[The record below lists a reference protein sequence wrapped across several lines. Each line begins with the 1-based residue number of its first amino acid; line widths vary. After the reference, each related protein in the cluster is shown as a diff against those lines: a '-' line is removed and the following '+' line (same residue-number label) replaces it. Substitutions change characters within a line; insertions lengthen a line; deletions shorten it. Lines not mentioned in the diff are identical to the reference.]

1 MATVTIPLLF
11 KDVTSGARRAE
22 VPGSNL
28 AEIIRALDRIH
39 PGLERRILSG
49 GKILP
54 YVTFTV
60 DGVIAAHGL
69 GTPVR
74 LESEVCILPTMGGGC

>member
-11 KDVTSGARRAE
+11 KDVTGGARRAE
-22 VPGSNL
+22 VPGRNL
-28 AEIIRALDRIH
+28 AEIIRALDCVH
-39 PGLERRILSG
+39 PGMEGRILSG
-49 GKILP
+49 GRILP

-60 DGVIAAHGL
+60 DGVIAAQGL
-69 GTPVR
+69 ATPVR

>member
-11 KDVTSGARRAE
+11 KDLTGGARRAV
-22 VPGSNL
+22 VPGGNL

-39 PGLERRILSG
+39 PGMEGRILSG

-60 DGVIAAHGL
+60 DGVIAAQGL
-69 GTPVR
+69 GTPVPP
-74 LESEVCILPTMGGGC
+74 ESEVCILPTMGGGC